1 MIILGLLF
9 ILFVALVGTWFYLAL
24 ADLAGGGPANDLS
37 AMGITIGLSPA
48 ALLLTGFA
56 SALAL
61 AMGLYL
67 IKAGLSSSARRR
79 RERKDLERTA
89 AESQRAADA
98 AAAERLRTAGYLDC
112 LQLLHFHIGSQVSA
126 IRTFKDALREAARTY
141 VELHKLGFDIRYMD
155 VGGGRASRLARTAAA
170 PTGSASARR
179 VSVPARRTP
188 ESG

>member
-98 AAAERLRTAGYLDC
+98 AAAERLRTEKAAPVEPAAPSPNRCVTPRRAG
-112 LQLLHFHIGSQVSA
+112 HPATGVAVSTHRSSADGERKRPKGQRPSSAYSGKRVSMAASISRTWA
-126 IRTFKDALREAARTY
+126 IR
-141 VELHKLGFDIRYMD
+141 
-155 VGGGRASRLARTAAA
+155 S
-170 PTGSASARR
+170 SS
-179 VSVPARRTP
+179 
-188 ESG
+188 

>member
-98 AAAERLRTAGYLDC
+98 AAAERLRTE
-112 LQLLHFHIGSQVSA
+112 
-126 IRTFKDALREAARTY
+126 K
-141 VELHKLGFDIRYMD
+141 
-155 VGGGRASRLARTAAA
+155 AA
-170 PTGSASARR
+170 PVEPT
-179 VSVPARRTP
+179 PPTRTP
-188 ESG
+188 PVRDTPAGGTPPAGRRG

>member
-1 MIILGLLF
+1 MSRHAPGGRLWRPVPGVTDSPKGAFGQMIILGLLF

-98 AAAERLRTAGYLDC
+98 AAAERLRTE
-112 LQLLHFHIGSQVSA
+112 
-126 IRTFKDALREAARTY
+126 K
-141 VELHKLGFDIRYMD
+141 
-155 VGGGRASRLARTAAA
+155 AA
-170 PTGSASARR
+170 PVEPTRR
-179 VSVPARRTP
+179 SVTEPVRDSTAGWTPGDGRR
-188 ESG
+188 G

>member
-98 AAAERLRTAGYLDC
+98 AAAERLRGTLPVGALGIGP
-112 LQLLHFHIGSQVSA
+112 LQAIGRSA
-126 IRTFKDALREAARTY
+126 EAVATAARAVTVGESRQAPLH
-141 VELHKLGFDIRYMD
+141 VELPS
-155 VGGGRASRLARTAAA
+155 GRPLRHRTGA
-170 PTGSASARR
+170 
-179 VSVPARRTP
+179 
-188 ESG
+188 

>member
-98 AAAERLRTAGYLDC
+98 AAAERLRTE
-112 LQLLHFHIGSQVSA
+112 
-126 IRTFKDALREAARTY
+126 K
-141 VELHKLGFDIRYMD
+141 
-155 VGGGRASRLARTAAA
+155 AA
-170 PTGSASARR
+170 PVVTEPVRDSTAGWTPGDGRR
-179 VSVPARRTP
+179 
-188 ESG
+188 G